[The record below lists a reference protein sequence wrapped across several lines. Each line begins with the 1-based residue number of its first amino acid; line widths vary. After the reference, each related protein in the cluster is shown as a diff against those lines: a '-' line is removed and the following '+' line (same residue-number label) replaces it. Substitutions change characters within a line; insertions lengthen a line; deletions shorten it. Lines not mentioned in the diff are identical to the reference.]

1 MTARVWS
8 VEESLEVPLP
18 PQAVYAA
25 LADIRRMKDWSPE
38 VIGVWP
44 RGDRFVGVNR
54 KACWI
59 WFATC
64 RIVIAD
70 PGREFA
76 FDNITFG
83 LPVARWGYRLIPTE
97 HGTLVTEYW
106 IDLRRRGWRRRIAE
120 LLGLVFTGTPAARR
134 AARNRVGMRVT
145 LRRLRAACSTAV

>member
-1 MTARVWS
+1 M
-8 VEESLEVPLP
+8 EESLEIPRP
-18 PQAVYAA
+18 PRAVYAA

-76 FDNITFG
+76 FDNITF
-83 LPVARWGYRLIPTE
+83 
-97 HGTLVTEYW
+97 
-106 IDLRRRGWRRRIAE
+106 
-120 LLGLVFTGTPAARR
+120 
-134 AARNRVGMRVT
+134 NRVGMRVT
-145 LRRLRAACSTAV
+145 LRRLRAACSTTV